1 MELPDIDFKE
11 DKEKYQAFEV
21 VTDLSFKGCKH
32 KEVELNDTRTE
43 LKCKCG
49 ASWTGPQL
57 GELKRLLTL
66 DKID

>member
-32 KEVELNDTRTE
+32 KDVELNDTRTE

-49 ASWTGPQL
+49 AGFFGPRLQ
-57 GELKRLLTL
+57 ELQVLLTSQH
-66 DKID
+66 